1 MILGLD
7 VDEQAQK
14 FIFQEVQSYLNYLNI
29 TTESIQKLESITY
42 TKPNR

>member
-1 MILGLD
+1 MIHGLD

-29 TTESIQKLESITY
+29 TTESIQKLDTISF